1 VKPKGKIFKAFLPFM
16 SGINMWKDTEAF
28 KKLLLFSALFV
39 LLLQLS
45 MMQFGAQSVAGTSK
59 FMAVNETVIYQ
70 NSSTSVN
77 FSVNLLSGT
86 AGTTYLVLADGQALA
101 QKGIN
106 VGFAPSLGT
115 PPFNG
120 VIYINTNINP
130 QIVFPGTYQLE
141 IESSGADPIFPGMF
155 NITLTVV
162 NSAKPSTTISTTIPT
177 TQQSTSI
184 MPTTQQSTSIMP
196 TTAQSTIPYA
206 TGSGTNA
213 IYAAII
219 IIAIIVVVAAAVYT
233 KTRK

>member
-1 VKPKGKIFKAFLPFM
+1 MK
-16 SGINMWKDTEAF
+16 KDTGAL
-28 KKLLLFSALFV
+28 KKLLLFSTLFM

-45 MMQFGAQSVAGTSK
+45 IMQFGAQSLIGTSK
-59 FMAVNETVIYQ
+59 FTAVNETVIYL
-70 NSSTSVN
+70 NSSTAVN

-130 QIVFPGTYQLE
+130 QTVVPGTYQLE
-141 IESSGADPIFPGMF
+141 LESSGADPIFPGMF